1 MLSTYHKTIINLIG
15 FSKYDF
21 DHKKNVTI
29 IMDLA
34 KNGSLRNLLLKMKD
48 GANINNTIR
57 QIILAGIARG
67 MKYLHDRSIIHTD
80 LKPENVLISDN
91 YEPIITDFG
100 CSKEF
105 EFGKSN
111 QQSQF
116 CGTPFYMAP
125 EILKEEEYDRK
136 ADVYSFSILMYEVVT
151 GKDPFPKMNYLVLNK
166 IMNNDYRPTFDDNI
180 NKNIQ
185 ELIQQCW
192 SDDPDERP
200 TFKEIFQKL
209 SNQIDS
215 DENYLLD
222 NVDMKKFN
230 IYIHEIT
237 NNFDPVEN
245 LVKEIDSYEKEI
257 KKLKA
262 ENKKMKAEKNKLKKQ
277 ISEKTDSD
285 EVDCYINMISALANH
300 CNLSSDLI
308 STSKKNDENNLI
320 NVVLNLIEKKN

>member
-116 CGTPFYMAP
+116 WGTPFYMAP

-166 IMNNDYRPTFDDNI
+166 TINDVI
-180 NKNIQ
+180 
-185 ELIQQCW
+185 
-192 SDDPDERP
+192 S
-200 TFKEIFQKL
+200 EIL
-209 SNQIDS
+209 
-215 DENYLLD
+215 
-222 NVDMKKFN
+222 KKF
-230 IYIHEIT
+230 E
-237 NNFDPVEN
+237 
-245 LVKEIDSYEKEI
+245 
-257 KKLKA
+257 
-262 ENKKMKAEKNKLKKQ
+262 
-277 ISEKTDSD
+277 
-285 EVDCYINMISALANH
+285 
-300 CNLSSDLI
+300 
-308 STSKKNDENNLI
+308 
-320 NVVLNLIEKKN
+320 